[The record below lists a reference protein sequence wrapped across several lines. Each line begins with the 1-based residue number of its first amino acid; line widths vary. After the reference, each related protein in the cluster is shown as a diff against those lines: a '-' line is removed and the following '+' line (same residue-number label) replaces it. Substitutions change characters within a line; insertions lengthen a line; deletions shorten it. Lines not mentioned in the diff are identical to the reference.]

1 MAVVGA
7 VTVLPNRPTMAAA
20 TGVRMAGA
28 GVEVEAAAVVKETR
42 VEEDSAAYSEEE
54 SQAAAEEEA
63 V

>member
-20 TGVRMAGA
+20 TGVRMEGA
-28 GVEVEAAAVVKETR
+28 GVEAAAVVRETR
-42 VEEDSAAYSEEE
+42 VEEDLAAYSEEE
-54 SQAAAEEEA
+54 SQAAAEEA